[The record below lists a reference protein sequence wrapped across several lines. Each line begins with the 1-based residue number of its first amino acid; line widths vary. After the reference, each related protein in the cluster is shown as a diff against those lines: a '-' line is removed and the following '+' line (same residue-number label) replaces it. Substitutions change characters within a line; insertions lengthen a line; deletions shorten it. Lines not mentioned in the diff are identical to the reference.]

1 MRQCPS
7 RSESLP
13 ELTGTTMAPAVRRAH
28 RPMSPRRPSERA
40 LIATDQKDDASRAVA
55 PESCPIGR
63 SFVSVPGSTVSTCQS
78 PPTRPLLDPAPH
90 PCRAGAVAWVAIG
103 LSPLRPPS
111 GRRPCHT
118 RRARRPTPT
127 PPIRDIRA
135 TWGTRGTPRIPH
147 TPRLPRL
154 LVLLA
159 LVLLGRRAHAS
170 APR

>member
-40 LIATDQKDDASRAVA
+40 LIVTDQKDDASRAVA

-63 SFVSVPGSTVSTCQS
+63 SCVSVPGSTVSTCQS

-90 PCRAGAVAWVAIG
+90 PCRAGAVALGVVG

-111 GRRPCHT
+111 GRGPCHT
-118 RRARRPTPT
+118 RRSHRPTPT
-127 PPIRDIRA
+127 PPIRDIR
-135 TWGTRGTPRIPH
+135 GTRGTRGTRDSPRIPH
-147 TPRLPRL
+147 TPLLPL
-154 LVLLA
+154 LPVLL
-159 LVLLGRRAHAS
+159 RRRTRAS